1 MVAYGCIL
9 NSAPDPRTFR
19 FPGAQAAPPADTD
32 WRQYDTPVRNQGQL
46 GSCTAFG
53 GCAALEADLARPDS
67 PIDAPATLLSPL
79 YVYFY
84 DRQAS
89 GLNTNVDT
97 GATPLGLMKAL
108 AQFGACPEEADPY
121 AIDKYTLPP
130 SPQMQLAGA
139 PYKIAAYYQ
148 VQGDLLAGLYAAIAG
163 DASPVVAFYV
173 YSGFEQ
179 VDSSGKVPLP
189 RAGEQT
195 LGGHLV
201 KISGFFNDRS
211 APGGVGWVMIKNSWG
226 QGWGDNGYGYLPT
239 AYFTN
244 TPGVEIW
251 VPGWASVPAPPGPEP
266 PPPPGPG
273 NDVKQ
278 QMHDKTNQV
287 RAAVQQAQDD
297 RCAYNATKA
306 VYQKSMAKIMDTD
319 IGPIMDMMDQL
330 DALIDEEPSPPPPQF
345 VSPLPAGAVYGQTK
359 WLPGSLG
366 CDLFCK
372 RGTPV
377 VAPADCVVEEVLG
390 GSGLQGG
397 DELIISL
404 PDHSWAWRYRH
415 TAATHK
421 VGYHAKQGE
430 QVGTV
435 VDASLDQLCA
445 PPVRNM
451 PDGWQH
457 LDLSVNQGTDQFSPQ
472 GGGGGNRSAF
482 LWMQGLG
489 YQGTVMS
496 RTPGPTDCGMTHAEA
511 SALLAPHAKKVAPK
525 KKTAQPKAKAKKESL
540 PERLKETRKEGLEE
554 GLKEGLKGH
563 LQGHAAAQ
571 AREHA
576 KEHAADAHRS
586 TAPHADRPESQ

>member
-9 NSAPDPRTFR
+9 DSAPDPRTFA
-19 FPGAQAAPPADTD
+19 FPRAQATPPADTD
-32 WRQYDTPVRNQGQL
+32 WRSYDTPVRNQGQL

-67 PIDAPATLLSPL
+67 PISAPATILSPL

-89 GLNTNVDT
+89 GLSTNVDT

-108 AQFGACPEEADPY
+108 AQWGACPEEADPY
-121 AIDKYTLPP
+121 AIDKHSLPP
-130 SPQMQLAGA
+130 SPQMQTAGA
-139 PYKIAAYYQ
+139 PYRIPAYYQ

-179 VDSSGKVPLP
+179 VGLDGKVPLP

-226 QGWGDNGYGYLPT
+226 EGWGDGGYGYLPT

-251 VPGWASVPAPPGPEP
+251 VPAWASVPAPPKES
-266 PPPPGPG
+266 
-273 NDVKQ
+273 DVNKQAIKDLTQ
-278 QMHDKTNQV
+278 QMRDMVT
-287 RAAVQQAQDD
+287 QAQADT
-297 RCAYNATKA
+297 NPWPKTTKTFNTA
-306 VYQKSMAKIMDTD
+306 LTKVMTHDV
-319 IGPIMDMMDQL
+319 GPFADVADQI
-330 DALIDEEPSPPPPQF
+330 DALLDEEPSPPGPVPPPPAVQF
-345 VSPLPAGAVYGQTK
+345 VAPLANGAIYGQTK

-366 CDLFCK
+366 CDLFVK

-377 VAPADCVVEEVLG
+377 VAPADCVIEEVIG

-397 DELIISL
+397 DELILSL

-415 TAATHK
+415 TAALYP
-421 VGYHAKQGE
+421 VGHHAKQGE
-430 QVGTV
+430 TVGLV
-435 VDASLDQLCA
+435 NDPSLDQLCA

-451 PDGWQH
+451 PDRWQH
-457 LDLSVNQGTDQFSPQ
+457 LDLSVAKGTDQFSPQ
-472 GGGGGNRSAF
+472 GGGGGNYSAYQW
-482 LWMQGLG
+482 LQSLG

-496 RTPGPTDCGMTHAEA
+496 RTPGPTDCGMT
-511 SALLAPHAKKVAPK
+511 V
-525 KKTAQPKAKAKKESL
+525 
-540 PERLKETRKEGLEE
+540 
-554 GLKEGLKGH
+554 
-563 LQGHAAAQ
+563 AAAQ
-571 AREHA
+571 ALLGTVED
-576 KEHAADAHRS
+576 E
-586 TAPHADRPESQ
+586 